1 MPWLLVNKFT
11 VLLVAEYDETSSE
24 FQNTPLYLHVYK
36 DSPLLIKYPKW
47 ERWLS
52 LCSTIS
58 SLDIKGTFLY
68 LWVELNTMDIYQ
80 QHFIW
85 AFLNSGTTESF
96 INKKFVQMHQINT
109 WKISWSIVVFNVD
122 GTANEASQILEAV
135 DMVLQY
141 KMHLEQMLLVV
152 SSLRKQ
158 YLILGYS

>member
-1 MPWLLVNKFT
+1 
-11 VLLVAEYDETSSE
+11 
-24 FQNTPLYLHVYK
+24 
-36 DSPLLIKYPKW
+36 
-47 ERWLS
+47 
-52 LCSTIS
+52 
-58 SLDIKGTFLY
+58 
-68 LWVELNTMDIYQ
+68 MDIYQ

-85 AFLNSGTTESF
+85 AFLNSGATESF
-96 INKKFVQMHQINT
+96 INKEFVQMHQINT